1 MLRPTTAAGIVLIQH
16 KLVRRGATRV
26 VVGAGAVSWPRD
38 DAKLERVRALMA
50 EQELDA
56 LVVRAPD
63 NVLYLT
69 NFWGMKGYDAVVF
82 PREGD
87 PVLICLEASQDDA
100 ERTSWTSEL
109 RLFDGYTRAIRGRP
123 DYARSTWP
131 GRSHRTTTESVSSS
145 RSARRPPTAWWASR
159 RPTRR
164 PGSMRFRSAL
174 DATPLLSQA
183 RALKTEQEIER
194 MRLAN
199 EIAAGAMEHVQAR
212 LRPGMRESE
221 VGAMWN
227 GWVHDHG
234 TGYEGK
240 VELAH
245 GFSLVWSGPGIRTFT
260 ATGSRPIAEHEP
272 TLFEIWV
279 CADGYWCDHT
289 KNLVPGELEQRYA
302 ELERQLMEVYT
313 SITSALS
320 AGDSLAELDREM
332 RAGLADMGYPGQ
344 PSHPICHGVG
354 ARAHEPPYA
363 HQAGGGTIEEGMVLA
378 IEPGVYWPE
387 GGGLRVEDNFLI
399 TESGAEKLCRFP
411 DGIVRAQMKGTE

>member
-1 MLRPTTAAGIVLIQH
+1 M
-16 KLVRRGATRV
+16 
-26 VVGAGAVSWPRD
+26 SWPRD

-87 PVLICLEASQDDA
+87 PVLICLEASEADA
-100 ERTSWTSEL
+100 DRMAWTSEV
-109 RLFDGYTRAIRGRP
+109 RLFRGYDDNDP
-123 DYARSTWP
+123 
-131 GRSHRTTTESVSSS
+131 
-145 RSARRPPTAWWASR
+145 RPPGLRALDLARQLSSEYDHVGIELSLGTQAADRMVGEPTTFPKAWFDAF
-159 RPTRR
+159 PD
-164 PGSMRFRSAL
+164 AA
-174 DATPLLSQA
+174 DATPLLSVA
-183 RALKTEQEIER
+183 RAIKTEQEVER

-199 EIAAGAMEHVQAR
+199 EIAAGAMEHVQG
-212 LRPGMRESE
+212 LIRPGMRESE
-221 VGAMWN
+221 VGALWN

-234 TGYEGK
+234 TGYLGK

-260 ATGSRPIAEHEP
+260 ATGSREIQAHEP

-279 CADGYWCDHT
+279 AADGYWCDHT
-289 KNLVPGELEQRYA
+289 KNLVPGELAPRYA
-302 ELERQLMEVYT
+302 ELEQDLMHVYT
-313 SITSALS
+313 CITSSLT
-320 AGDSLAELDREM
+320 AGASLADLDRET
-332 RAGLADMGYPGQ
+332 RRLLSEMGYPGQ

-363 HQAGGGTIEEGMVLA
+363 HQAGGGTIEVGMVLA

-399 TESGAEKLCRFP
+399 AADGVEKLSPFP
-411 DGIVRAQMKGTE
+411 DGIVRV

>member
-1 MLRPTTAAGIVLIQH
+1 M
-16 KLVRRGATRV
+16 
-26 VVGAGAVSWPRD
+26 SWPRD
-38 DAKLERVRALMA
+38 VAKLDRVRALMA

-87 PVLICLEASQDDA
+87 PALICLEASEADA
-100 ERTSWTSEL
+100 ARMAWTTEV
-109 RLFDGYTRAIRGRP
+109 RLFHGY
-123 DYARSTWP
+123 D
-131 GRSHRTTTESVSSS
+131 ESDP
-145 RSARRPPTAWWASR
+145 RPPGLRALDLARQLASEYERVAIELSLGTQAADRMVGEPTTSPKAWFDAF
-159 RPTRR
+159 PD
-164 PGSMRFRSAL
+164 AA
-174 DATPLLSQA
+174 DATPLLSAA
-183 RALKTEQEIER
+183 RALKTEQELER

-199 EIAAGAMEHVQAR
+199 EIAAGAMEHVQSAI
-212 LRPGMRESE
+212 RPGMRESE
-221 VGAMWN
+221 LGALWN

-234 TGYEGK
+234 TGWADGR

-245 GFSLVWSGPGIRTFT
+245 GFSLVWTGAGIRTFT
-260 ATGSRPIAEHEP
+260 ATGSREVQEGEP

-279 CADGYWCDHT
+279 VADGYWCDHT
-289 KNLVPGELEQRYA
+289 KNLVVGALAGRYA
-302 ELERQLMEVYT
+302 ELEAQLLEVYEAAIAFAR
-313 SITSALS
+313 SGA
-320 AGDSLAELDREM
+320 SLAELDRSVRE
-332 RAGLADMGYPGQ
+332 GLAAMGYPGQ

-363 HQAGGGTIEEGMVLA
+363 HQAGGGTIEAGMVLA

-399 TESGAEKLCRFP
+399 TADGSERLCGFP
-411 DGIVRAQMKGTE
+411 DGIVRA